1 MRFGLDK
8 NHPLNGP
15 YKGVMA
21 TLITS
26 DLNRVVKTYEEELDY
41 KPVNKGK
48 LPKVLTDLWQ
58 AKELEA
64 APFVLMVPESGVPV
78 FLRFIEYKKAAKTHR
93 SLGWFAL
100 EICVQNA
107 KSLYEKLSKGERF
120 SPFAEPKALPFSNAI
135 IPMQCVGPIGEILY
149 LNEVRESLPDIALPI
164 ASSEV
169 DHLFISVLSSRD
181 MEASLSFYEDALGA
195 RVNERHE
202 IPYKTINR
210 VYDLPLET
218 QHKLATLGAPGQVTL
233 EIDQAPEQ
241 ARARPDV
248 YEGVWMVSF
257 TTETIDASIGPHK
270 SLLDM
275 PYNGAQVQSL
285 TGLDGERF
293 ELIQMKD

>member
-1 MRFGLDK
+1 M
-8 NHPLNGP
+8 
-15 YKGVMA
+15 
-21 TLITS
+21 
-26 DLNRVVKTYEEELDY
+26 
-41 KPVNKGK
+41 
-48 LPKVLTDLWQ
+48 
-58 AKELEA
+58 
-64 APFVLMVPESGVPV
+64 
-78 FLRFIEYKKAAKTHR
+78 
-93 SLGWFAL
+93 
-100 EICVQNA
+100 
-107 KSLYEKLSKGERF
+107 
-120 SPFAEPKALPFSNAI
+120 
-135 IPMQCVGPIGEILY
+135 GPIGEILY

-181 MEASLSFYEDALGA
+181 MEASLSFYEDALGV

-210 VYDLPLET
+210 VYNLPLET

-257 TTETIDASIGPHK
+257 TTEKIDASIGRHK
-270 SLLDM
+270 TLLDM
-275 PYNGAQVQSL
+275 PYNGAKVQSL
-285 TGLDGERF
+285 TGPDGERF